1 MNDLRLREASVG
13 RMPKLVS
20 IIIPAYNEA
29 EGIVCAL
36 KEISRV
42 LDSCQFNWEIIL
54 IDDGSTDGTFAQ
66 LHDLRDRRIKGIRL
80 SRNFG
85 KESALLA
92 GLRLALGEVVITMDA
107 DLQHPPILI
116 PSLFKKWQ
124 EGAMIVHAVK
134 RNRQHDGWLRR
145 ARAAVFNSIMNRLC
159 GSDLQGG
166 SDFKLL
172 DRMVVDAVAQQCT
185 ERTRF
190 YRGLTNWVGY
200 PQARVFF
207 DVAKRIDGHG
217 SWSTKE
223 LIKLATTAVMSF
235 TSAPLRVVTILGLIT
250 MVFAFFVVFEAMW
263 SWFNGKTVSGF
274 LTLIITLLLTSSFIM
289 ISLGIIGEYLAKVY
303 DEIKFR
309 PPYLIEASIGYGED
323 QISEKSAQLGP
334 VKKVRRNIDRASVE
348 TTGLTKNKAG

>member
-1 MNDLRLREASVG
+1 MNDSHPREVADA

-20 IIIPAYNEA
+20 VIVPANNEA
-29 EGIVCAL
+29 AGIVYAL
-36 KEISRV
+36 KEIRQV
-42 LDSCQFNWEIIL
+42 LDSCQFTWEIIL
-54 IDDGSTDGTFAQ
+54 VDDGSTDDTFEQ
-66 LHDLRDRRIKGIRL
+66 IHTLQDHRIKGVRL

-92 GLRLALGEVVITMDA
+92 GLRLALGDVVITMDA
-107 DLQHPPILI
+107 DLQHPPSLI

-124 EGAMIVHAVK
+124 EGATIVHAVK
-134 RNRQHDGWLRR
+134 RNRKHDGWLRR
-145 ARAAVFNSIMNRLC
+145 ARAVVFNSIMNRLC
-159 GSDLQGG
+159 GFELQDS

-172 DRMVVDAVAQQCT
+172 DRMVVDAVAYQCS

-190 YRGLTNWVGY
+190 FRGLANWVGY
-200 PQARVFF
+200 PQARVYF

-223 LIKLATTAVMSF
+223 LINLATTAVMSF
-235 TSAPLRVVTILGLIT
+235 TSAPLRVVTLLGLIT
-250 MVFAFFVVFEAMW
+250 MIFASVVVFEAMW
-263 SWFNGKTVSGF
+263 SWFHGKTVSGF

-309 PPYLIEASIGYGED
+309 PPYLIEASIGYSED
-323 QISEKSAQLGP
+323 QISEKHGYLGP
-334 VKKVRRNIDRASVE
+334 VKKVRRSTDRTSVE
-348 TTGLTKNKAG
+348 NDLTKKNVG